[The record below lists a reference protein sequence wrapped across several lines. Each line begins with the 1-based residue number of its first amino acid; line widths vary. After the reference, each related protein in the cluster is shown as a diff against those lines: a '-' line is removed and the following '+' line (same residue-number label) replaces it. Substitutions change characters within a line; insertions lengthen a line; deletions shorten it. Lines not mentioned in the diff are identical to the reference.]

1 LKEQHRK
8 EEGATQETL
17 KYWNI
22 PSEVQPCESTFS
34 KLDTEKEAKIWIV
47 SKKWSRM
54 NTSGIHLIL
63 LSAMSTAFLIW
74 LAFSMQAFLSAS

>member
-1 LKEQHRK
+1 MMAIYLQNSSDQKKNIR
-8 EEGATQETL
+8 
-17 KYWNI
+17 I
-22 PSEVQPCESTFS
+22 PSEVQLCESTFS
-34 KLDTEKEAKIWIV
+34 RLDTEKEAKIWIV

-74 LAFSMQAFLSAS
+74 LAFST